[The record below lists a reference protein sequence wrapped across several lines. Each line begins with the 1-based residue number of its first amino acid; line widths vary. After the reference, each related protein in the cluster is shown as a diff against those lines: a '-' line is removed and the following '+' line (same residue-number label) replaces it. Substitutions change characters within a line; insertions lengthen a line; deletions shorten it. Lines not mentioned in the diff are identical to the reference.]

1 MLELSRRLAV
11 AGAGGPAV
19 ALVDFNAVGADVEH
33 GLDGEQHPGYELHAL
48 TQLAEVE
55 DVRRHV
61 ELLAQTVADEL
72 PDDGKARLLPV
83 LLDRSADIAQ
93 RRPRP
98 DGVDAVPHGLIG
110 HPHQL
115 FPGRVRG
122 AADDVHARGI
132 TVPAVDD
139 DGNVDVQNVLVD
151 QLFVV

>member
-1 MLELSRRLAV
+1 M
-11 AGAGGPAV
+11 
-19 ALVDFNAVGADVEH
+19 
-33 GLDGEQHPGYELHAL
+33 
-48 TQLAEVE
+48 
-55 DVRRHV
+55 
-61 ELLAQTVADEL
+61 ADEL

-98 DGVDAVPHGLIG
+98 DGVDAVPMASWS
-110 HPHQL
+110 PAPA